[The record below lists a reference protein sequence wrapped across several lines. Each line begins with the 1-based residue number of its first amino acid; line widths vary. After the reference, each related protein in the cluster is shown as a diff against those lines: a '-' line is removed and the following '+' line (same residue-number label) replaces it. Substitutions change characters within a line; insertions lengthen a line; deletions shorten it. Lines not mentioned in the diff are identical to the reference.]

1 MRYEP
6 VRRVA
11 ALGESTTW
19 GYSVSDKSKCWVNQV
34 VAMLEE
40 FQGSEIVLIN
50 QGIGSNVL
58 TSACPAY
65 EFSAKPSALDRV
77 DGDLIAYNPDM
88 VFLSYGLNDSRGGTP
103 PETFRLSYQELIN
116 RIRDR
121 IDPVIVLVNT
131 YYMHEVLYKNCENWE
146 ESSYELT
153 EIYNLVIQ
161 QLAEKNNLILADVY
175 AAEIGVDWI
184 IDQDHC
190 HPNDLGH
197 RLIANRVFEAIVRNC
212 SFVARQMPTT
222 TLIQSFVEKY
232 GNGPDSP
239 SDSSITA
246 DVMLKKVAEK
256 KE

>member
-1 MRYEP
+1 
-6 VRRVA
+6 
-11 ALGESTTW
+11 
-19 GYSVSDKSKCWVNQV
+19 
-34 VAMLEE
+34 
-40 FQGSEIVLIN
+40 
-50 QGIGSNVL
+50 
-58 TSACPAY
+58 
-65 EFSAKPSALDRV
+65 
-77 DGDLIAYNPDM
+77 
-88 VFLSYGLNDSRGGTP
+88 
-103 PETFRLSYQELIN
+103 
-116 RIRDR
+116 
-121 IDPVIVLVNT
+121 
-131 YYMHEVLYKNCENWE
+131 
-146 ESSYELT
+146 
-153 EIYNLVIQ
+153 
-161 QLAEKNNLILADVY
+161 
-175 AAEIGVDWI
+175 VDWI